1 MDTPSLELQPVESD
15 THRQAARSLI
25 GEYLAWVAD
34 VAQAHHGLRF
44 DVAAML
50 RSDLEDGSKFF
61 PPTGRLVLVAWQG
74 RYVGVGALRQLGPG
88 IGELQRMYL
97 QPAARGLGAG
107 RALLQRLLADAR
119 MLGYARLRLES
130 LKALEAAHG
139 LYRSMGFVDI
149 DPYADNS
156 MQAYQEPEALQ
167 AYRASAVFM
176 ELRLD
181 AATAA
186 SQRPGVIP

>member
-1 MDTPSLELQPVESD
+1 MLQLQAVESD
-15 THRQAARSLI
+15 AHRHAARSLI
-25 GEYLAWVAD
+25 GEYLAWVAG
-34 VAQAHHGLRF
+34 VAQERYGIRF

-50 RSDLEDGSKFF
+50 HADLTDGSSFF
-61 PPTGRLVLVAWQG
+61 PPAGRMYLVVWQG
-74 RYVGVGALRQLGPG
+74 RCVGIGALKQRVPG
-88 IGELQRMYL
+88 IGELQRMYV

-107 RALLQRLLADAR
+107 RLLLQRLVEDAR
-119 MLGYARLRLES
+119 QLGLGCLRLES

-139 LYRSMGFVDI
+139 LYRSVGFVDI

-156 MQAYQEPEALQ
+156 MQAYQPPEALQ

-186 SQRPGVIP
+186 NQRPGVSP

>member
-1 MDTPSLELQPVESD
+1 MIRLQAVETD
-15 THRQAARSLI
+15 AQRQAARALI
-25 GEYLAWVAD
+25 AEYLAWVAG
-34 VAQAHHGLRF
+34 VAQARYGLRF

-50 RSDLEDGSKFF
+50 RSDLEDGSQFF
-61 PPTGRLVLVAWQG
+61 PPSGRLYLVVWQG
-74 RYVGVGALRQLGPG
+74 RHVGVGALKVLAPG
-88 IGELQRMYL
+88 TGELQRMYV
-97 QPAARGLGAG
+97 QPEARGLGAG
-107 RALLQRLLADAR
+107 RLLLQQLVADAR
-119 MLGYARLRLES
+119 QLGLGCLRLES

-139 LYRSMGFVDI
+139 LYRSAGFVDV

-156 MQAYQEPEALQ
+156 MRAYQAPEALQ